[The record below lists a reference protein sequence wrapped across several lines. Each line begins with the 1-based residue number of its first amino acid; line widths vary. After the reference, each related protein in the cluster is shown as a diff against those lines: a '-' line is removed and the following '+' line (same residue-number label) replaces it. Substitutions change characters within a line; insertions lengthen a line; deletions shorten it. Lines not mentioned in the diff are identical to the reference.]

1 MPVPLGNDRRIQASR
16 YNVNVTAHP
25 SAATSTARRERA
37 ATAEPPVSPRVEP
50 GGPVWPVA
58 ELQPAQGDWSVEAY
72 LRLTDSTNRLIEY
85 TAGNLDFLP
94 MPTDRHQAISQYLFV
109 QLYGIITAG
118 SLGTVRYAPLRVRV
132 APDRFRE
139 PDVLFVKKENEARW
153 RSNRFW
159 TGADLVMEVVSPD
172 NPDRDWVEKAADY
185 AAAGIGEYWIVDPQ
199 QQRVRILTLEPSAT
213 EYAVHRDAGPGETV
227 GSVLIPGFEVEVGP
241 CLAAGE

>member
-1 MPVPLGNDRRIQASR
+1 MPVPLGNDRRIQAWR

-25 SAATSTARRERA
+25 SAAASSVRNQRAVTAD
-37 ATAEPPVSPRVEP
+37 PPASPRVEP

-72 LRLTDSTNRLIEY
+72 LKLTDSTNRLIEY
-85 TAGNLDFLP
+85 IDGSVEFLP
-94 MPTDRHQAISQYLFV
+94 MPTDPHQCIVKFLF
-109 QLYGIITAG
+109 LRLNGMIDRDG
-118 SLGTVRYAPLRVRV
+118 LGTLQFAPLRVQV
-132 APDRFRE
+132 SPTRFRE
-139 PDVLFVKKENEARW
+139 PDLLFVRKEHEARL
-153 RSNRFW
+153 RGRRFW

-185 AAAGIGEYWIVDPQ
+185 AAAGIAEYWIVDPQ
-199 QQRVRILTLEPSAT
+199 QQRVRILTLEPSAA

-227 GSVLIPGFEVEVGP
+227 GSVLLPGFEVEVGP